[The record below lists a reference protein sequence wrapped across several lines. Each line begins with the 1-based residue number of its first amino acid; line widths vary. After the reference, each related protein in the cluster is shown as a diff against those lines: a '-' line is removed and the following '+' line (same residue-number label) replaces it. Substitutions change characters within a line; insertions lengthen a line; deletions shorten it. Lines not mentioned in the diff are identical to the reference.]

1 MTTKMRAECLST
13 EKGFDTFLSFRAKIR
28 VLCDIFFITQ
38 KLIKED
44 NKTQYGV

>member
-13 EKGFDTFLSFRAKIR
+13 EKGFDTFRAKIR